1 MGWWT
6 PFGGWAV
13 AWAGLAAP
21 MAVGVLTW
29 LASLLR
35 RDVSLVDRVWS
46 LCIFS
51 AGVVYAVMAAQSTP
65 RMAWML
71 ALAGAWALRLAAYIT
86 RRNWGH
92 PEDARYQAI
101 RKRNQPN
108 FELKS
113 LVIIFMLQAVL
124 AWIVSAPLLAGVT
137 SARPLGALDLVGI
150 ALTAFGIV
158 FEAVGDAQMAAF
170 KANAG
175 NRGKE
180 VGKVMDQGL
189 WAYTRHPNYFGECC
203 VWWGLWLMAL
213 SAGGGWSI
221 VSPLLMTFLLLK
233 VSGVTLLEQG
243 MVKRRPAYADY
254 IACTNAFV
262 PGPRRSTRTTP

>member
-21 MAVGVLTW
+21 MVIAVLTW
-29 LASLLR
+29 AASLLR

-51 AGVVYAVMAAQSTP
+51 AGVVYAVMAGHGTS

-101 RKRNQPN
+101 RQRNQPN

-113 LVIIFMLQAVL
+113 LAIIFGLQAVL

-137 SARPLGALDLVGI
+137 SPSPFGALDIAGI
-150 ALTAFGIV
+150 TLAAFGIV
-158 FEAVGDAQMAAF
+158 FEAVGDAQMSAF
-170 KANAG
+170 KANAA
-175 NRGKE
+175 NR
-180 VGKVMDQGL
+180 GKVMDQGL

-221 VSPLLMTFLLLK
+221 ISPLLMTFLLLK
-233 VSGVTLLEQG
+233 VSGVTLLEAD

-254 IACTNAFV
+254 IARTNAFV
-262 PGPRRSTRTTP
+262 PGPRKSRNSTRNRT